1 MSFGIDATSLLSS
14 QYPNST
20 TGGTGGLRQ
29 FAGLNLSEQQRT
41 QMRSILQNAKSQG
54 TSQADVQQQLEQVL
68 TPDQQAQ
75 FNASQTG
82 QASQT
87 TQTNQPNQQTPS
99 LFANLNLTADQQTK
113 IDTILADAKANG
125 TSSTDVK
132 SQIDAVLT
140 DAQKTQLAT
149 NVQNARASGSGR
161 HHHHDG
167 GGTDGSSNS
176 SAASTTASTTSS
188 SGVTATDMQ
197 NQVLAALSVLT
208 KYVQSQVS
216 TTG

>member
-54 TSQADVQQQLEQVL
+54 TSQADVQQQLEGVL

-75 FNASQTG
+75 FTAAQTG
-82 QASQT
+82 QT
-87 TQTNQPNQQTPS
+87 TPS
-99 LFANLNLTADQQTK
+99 TQSSQSTPGLFANLNLTADQQTK
-113 IDTILADAKANG
+113 IDSILADAKTNG

-140 DAQKTQLAT
+140 DSQKTQLAA
-149 NVQNARASGSGR
+149 NVQNARASGSGHHR
-161 HHHHDG
+161 HHG
-167 GGTDGSSNS
+167 GGGGADSTSST
-176 SAASTTASTTSS
+176 SAASTTASTTSA
-188 SGVTATDMQ
+188 SGVTESDLQ
-197 NQVLAALSVLT
+197 NQALAALSVLT
-208 KYVQSQVS
+208 KYVESQV